1 MREEAAQ
8 MGTYLNPGNL
18 GFKEIIAGEYVD
30 KTGLISL
37 INRTIGTKQKLTC
50 ISRPRRFGKSY
61 AAQMLSAYYGKNC
74 DSAAL
79 FKDYEISG
87 DPSYLKHLNRYDVIY
102 VDMTYLKPFTDG
114 YRTLASYLTAKLTE
128 ELKAEYPSLEVSN
141 ELPATMIS
149 AAELTGN
156 RFVMIID
163 EWDAPIREEPAIEKE
178 YLEFLRT
185 LFKGCQTVPRIFA
198 AVYMTGILPIKKD
211 GSQSAIS
218 DFEEYTMLDPAEFA
232 RYVGLTEPE
241 VKRICRGF
249 HADFDKMKL
258 WYDGYHL
265 EGVGSVYNPN
275 SVIKAARSNTF
286 RSYWTQTSAA
296 ESLMGYLGRDEKGLG
311 KTIAEL
317 IGGIEV
323 EVDTNG
329 FANDLITFRDKD
341 DVLTLLVHLGY
352 LAYDEERQTVSIP
365 NEEIRLEFTKAVR
378 KVKNSDTMQRV
389 CESDQ
394 LIYDTVHQNADAVAA
409 AIERIHREETSPL
422 HYNREDSLRSVI
434 KLAYFSYKDQYI
446 KMEELPS
453 GNGYADIVYLPKP
466 RSAYP
471 ALIVELKWN
480 RSAKGAIDQIKARH
494 YPDILKDI
502 GSDILLVG
510 INYDKD
516 APAGERKHSCIIEK
530 I

>member
-1 MREEAAQ
+1 

-18 GFKEIIAGEYVD
+18 GFKEIIADEYVD

-114 YRTLASYLTAKLTE
+114 YRALASYLTAKLTE

-185 LFKGCQTVPRIFA
+185 LFKSSQTVPRIFA

-211 GSQSAIS
+211 ASQSAIS

-241 VKRICRGF
+241 VKRICRDF
-249 HADFDKMKL
+249 NADFDKMKL

-296 ESLMGYLGRDEKGLG
+296 EGLMGYLGRDEKGLG

-365 NEEIRLEFTKAVR
+365 NEEIR
-378 KVKNSDTMQRV
+378 Q
-389 CESDQ
+389 
-394 LIYDTVHQNADAVAA
+394 HQS
-409 AIERIHREETSPL
+409 H
-422 HYNREDSLRSVI
+422 
-434 KLAYFSYKDQYI
+434 
-446 KMEELPS
+446 
-453 GNGYADIVYLPKP
+453 
-466 RSAYP
+466 
-471 ALIVELKWN
+471 
-480 RSAKGAIDQIKARH
+480 
-494 YPDILKDI
+494 
-502 GSDILLVG
+502 
-510 INYDKD
+510 
-516 APAGERKHSCIIEK
+516 
-530 I
+530 

>member
-30 KTGLISL
+30 KTGLIIL

-114 YRTLASYLTAKLTE
+114 YRALASYLTAKLTE

-211 GSQSAIS
+211 GSQFAIS

-232 RYVGLTEPE
+232 RYVGLTESE

-265 EGVGSVYNPN
+265 EGVGSVYNPY

-365 NEEIRLEFTKAVR
+365 NKDACPGRSVRENEIHSAILGALNSLASEKADILR
-378 KVKNSDTMQRV
+378 RDSNLLQNISSMQT
-389 CESDQ
+389 EISSISQTILNLQDQ
-394 LIYDTVHQNADAVAA
+394 LAHCITHLEMNEEDESLANEAHFLSSRLTEMQNKK
-409 AIERIHREETSPL
+409 REINEKKPAWSMKKASWQICWIS
-422 HYNREDSLRSVI
+422 YV
-434 KLAYFSYKDQYI
+434 LAK
-446 KMEELPS
+446 
-453 GNGYADIVYLPKP
+453 
-466 RSAYP
+466 
-471 ALIVELKWN
+471 
-480 RSAKGAIDQIKARH
+480 
-494 YPDILKDI
+494 
-502 GSDILLVG
+502 
-510 INYDKD
+510 
-516 APAGERKHSCIIEK
+516 
-530 I
+530 